1 MKRFLT
7 VLLLTAVLALGA
19 ETVLIRSA
27 EEAVSSPHDNL
38 RWGVPML
45 SDDITVIDREGF
57 AVGFS
62 RKHRIPMWV
71 CYVLTREEVE
81 AATQKR
87 TERYAADKLLPES
100 PQPADYRG
108 SDFSRGHMAPAL
120 DMAFSA
126 ETLEE
131 SFLMSNI
138 APQLAGFHRGAWKQL
153 ETWIRKTAVLEKKLV
168 IVTGVVIGPDR
179 KTIAKNITVPDAF
192 YKAILIP
199 GPRRKVFCFLL
210 KHSENAAPVSVSQK
224 ALEKLTG
231 CTFFR
236 KAAKKKT
243 PEN

>member
-100 PQPADYRG
+100 P
-108 SDFSRGHMAPAL
+108 
-120 DMAFSA
+120 
-126 ETLEE
+126 
-131 SFLMSNI
+131 
-138 APQLAGFHRGAWKQL
+138 
-153 ETWIRKTAVLEKKLV
+153 
-168 IVTGVVIGPDR
+168 
-179 KTIAKNITVPDAF
+179 
-192 YKAILIP
+192 
-199 GPRRKVFCFLL
+199 
-210 KHSENAAPVSVSQK
+210 
-224 ALEKLTG
+224 
-231 CTFFR
+231 
-236 KAAKKKT
+236 
-243 PEN
+243 